1 MQVVPGISCVIL
13 VIHDCFQDWHGQ
25 LSVNLSSALPVEN
38 KKNCETLF
46 SKVVVVSF
54 TKKKTGNEFN
64 TQIGALSV
72 IEEWQYKIPL
82 DYNDARVLLY

>member
-38 KKNCETLF
+38 KKKCETLF
-46 SKVVVVSF
+46 VEVLVVSF
-54 TKKKTGNEFN
+54 TKKTGNTFN
-64 TQIGALSV
+64 TEIG
-72 IEEWQYKIPL
+72 
-82 DYNDARVLLY
+82 D